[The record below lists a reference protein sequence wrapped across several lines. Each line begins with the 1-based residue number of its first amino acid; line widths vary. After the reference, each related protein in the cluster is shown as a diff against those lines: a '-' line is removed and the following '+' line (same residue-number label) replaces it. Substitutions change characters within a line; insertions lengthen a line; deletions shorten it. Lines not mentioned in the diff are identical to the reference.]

1 MIRVKGSGDV
11 SRWEKLLA
19 RLYSLPND
27 MRFQDLQKVLLACG
41 YEESIP
47 RSGSSHHTFRKEGRM
62 PITIPVH
69 GRIKTVYVEM
79 VRDAVDEEGKWK

>member
-1 MIRVKGSGDV
+1 M

-27 MRFQDLQKVLLACG
+27 MRFEELRKILLAYG
-41 YEESIP
+41 YTESIP
-47 RSGSSHHTFRKEGRM
+47 RGGSSHHTFRKKGRM

-69 GRIKTVYVEM
+69 RRIKMDYVEM
-79 VRDAVDEEGKWK
+79 VRDMVEEKGGLK

>member
-1 MIRVKGSGDV
+1 M

-27 MRFQDLQKVLLACG
+27 MRFEELRKILLAYG
-41 YEESIP
+41 YTESIP
-47 RSGSSHHTFRKEGRM
+47 RGGSSHHTFRKKGRM

-69 GRIKTVYVEM
+69 GRIKMDYVEM
-79 VRDAVDEEGKWK
+79 VRDMVEEEGGLK